1 MNNLL
6 DDKTILIYHKNMKTH
21 LMLKQEI
28 IKSLGNGYL
37 KLITGIAGSGKTFFL
52 QHDLF
57 DELAKDYK
65 IVEINPSSSLHPRD
79 ILMKLK
85 SAEERVVVLIDDI
98 FLFDHPESI
107 FDICSGQSNI
117 DVIATS
123 DFQSRYVM
131 DKDETLI
138 RGRFQNFYFEPISYS
153 ESTELGLVKDLNAYI
168 SKGGLFLS
176 IENCID
182 RVVSKGMRFK
192 RFRGDYLSNIK
203 TVIRFALDHCDEP
216 LSFTKMMNLIGMKIT
231 KNTLISYFDLLEGG
245 NMFYFLQLENIPE
258 EKNKAFQ
265 LIFYPVDIGFKGT
278 VRNRLVEEKTLLL
291 SKLFEES
298 YRITSGYVYGNF
310 EGKYQAKDISYVL
323 RKGRDK
329 IYLAYSD
336 YDGSQEAAN
345 MAKFIKDSYL
355 KIVVV
360 PFDIE
365 PWKDENGILHI
376 GLERVLKNGL
386 KGVMNE

>member
-6 DDKTILIYHKNMKTH
+6 DDETILIYHKNMKTH

-37 KLITGIAGSGKTFFL
+37 KLITGLAGSGKTYFL

-65 IVEINPSSSLHPRD
+65 IVEINPASSLHPKD

-98 FLFDHPESI
+98 FSFGHPESI

-123 DFQSRYVM
+123 DFQSRYAM

-138 RGRFQNFYFEPISYS
+138 RGRFQNFYFVPISYS
-153 ESTELGLVKDLNAYI
+153 ESMELGLVKNLNEYI

-182 RVVSKGMRFK
+182 KVVSNGMRFK

-216 LSFTKMMNLIGMKIT
+216 LSFTKMMKMTGMKIT

-245 NMFYFLQLENIPE
+245 NMFYFLQRENIPE
-258 EKNKAFQ
+258 EKTKAFQ
-265 LIFYPVDIGFKGT
+265 LVFYPVDIGFKGT
-278 VRNRLVEEKTLLL
+278 VPNRLVEEKTLLL

-310 EGKYQAKDISYVL
+310 EGKYQAKVISYVL

-329 IYLAYSD
+329 IYLAYSN
-336 YDGSQEAAN
+336 YDGSQEAEN

-386 KGVMNE
+386 KSVMNE